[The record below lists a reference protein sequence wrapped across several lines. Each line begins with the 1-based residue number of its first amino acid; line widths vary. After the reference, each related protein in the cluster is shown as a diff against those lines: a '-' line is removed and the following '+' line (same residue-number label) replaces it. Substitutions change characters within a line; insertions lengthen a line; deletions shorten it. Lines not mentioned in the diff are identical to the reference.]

1 MSKELVASCTKAKIY
16 SAKNILFVIMD
27 KETQIEINDAK
38 EITQTLKDLEDFSK
52 TAMLIDISKML
63 FISKDARKHFAEQ
76 TDPNIKAIAI
86 IMSSAIQ
93 KTFANMYLK
102 FANPQIPT
110 RMFLSED
117 EAIRW
122 LVTQSTNRNLQAK

>member
-1 MSKELVASCTKAKIY
+1 MSKEFVTSCTKANIY
-16 SAKNILFVIMD
+16 SETNILFVIMD
-27 KETQIEINDAK
+27 KETQIEFNDAK

-63 FISKDARKHFAEQ
+63 FISKEARKHFAEQ

-86 IMSSAIQ
+86 IMSSTIQ

-110 RMFLSED
+110 RMFLSEN

-122 LVTQSTNRNLQAK
+122 LVTHS